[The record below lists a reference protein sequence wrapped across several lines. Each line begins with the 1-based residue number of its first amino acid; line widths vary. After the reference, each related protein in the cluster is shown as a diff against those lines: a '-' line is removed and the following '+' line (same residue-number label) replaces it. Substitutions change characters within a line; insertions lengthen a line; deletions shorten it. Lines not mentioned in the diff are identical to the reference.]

1 MTTVALALIFVG
13 ALIRTIVAALSQKH
27 VRSLDLEYKR
37 RATAVPPPVS
47 EVQEDAAE
55 AGGALHDVL
64 HR

>member
-13 ALIRTIVAALSQKH
+13 ALIRTMIAGFAQKH

-37 RATAVPPPVS
+37 RAAAAPPPVS
-47 EVQEDAAE
+47 EVQENAAE
-55 AGGALHDVL
+55 AGGALHDLL